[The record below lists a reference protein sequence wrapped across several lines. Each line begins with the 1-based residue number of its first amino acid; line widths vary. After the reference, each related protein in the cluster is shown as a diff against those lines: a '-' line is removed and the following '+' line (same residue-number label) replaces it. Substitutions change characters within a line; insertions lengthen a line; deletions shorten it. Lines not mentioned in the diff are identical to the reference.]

1 MEDLPRATAVRAP
14 SVDEPDALKDIVRQ
28 WIRWLP
34 ASIAFFGLSF
44 VVWTIVMILQV
55 GRYHDTVTKMDQ
67 RVKKLE
73 QELKRATERAE
84 VEYWYRQCEHGWPN
98 K

>member
-1 MEDLPRATAVRAP
+1 VEDLPKATAVRAP
-14 SVDEPDALKDIVRQ
+14 SVDDPDPLKGIVRQ

-44 VVWTIVMILQV
+44 VAWTIIMILQV
-55 GRYHDTVTKMDQ
+55 GRYHDALTRVEQ
-67 RVKKLE
+67 R
-73 QELKRATERAE
+73 LKQIEK
-84 VEYWYRQCEHGWPN
+84 EHEKCLAP